1 MRNSLFGIALS
12 IASMIPP
19 ALSAAEWTDAH
30 VVVAKYYFEE
40 IGVDRSASALRMD
53 YARAIAH
60 EFRAQSVV
68 LQDKDRFAEMLPSAL
83 IDDLSVMYKN
93 MAFNACF
100 APLSTTQAG
109 QLAEFIQTRTD
120 EAPFFS
126 EHHFEQDLRFCVRD
140 IVFRHLPPE
149 TYPHMMA
156 LTAYHS
162 DVAIILATPG
172 IARFPNRVV
181 REDVLRSFQ

>member
-1 MRNSLFGIALS
+1 MRKTVFVIALS
-12 IASMIPP
+12 MTFIAPP
-19 ALSAAEWTDAH
+19 AMSADEWTDEH
-30 VVVAKYYFEE
+30 IIVANHYFDV
-40 IGVDRSASALRMD
+40 IGDDRSAPALRMD

-68 LQDKDRFAEMLPSAL
+68 LQDKNRFAALLPSAL
-83 IDDLSVMYKN
+83 IDELSVMYRN

-100 APLSTTQAG
+100 APLSNTQAG

-120 EAPFFS
+120 EAPFLS
-126 EHHFEQDLRFCVRD
+126 EHHFEQNLRFCVRD